1 MDDSPTP
8 PWLVVGIEAPE
19 EAYGKGVDVE
29 GPALDPPL
37 AMRVA
42 MRCSMWACC
51 SGVNVD
57 VSAEPRAESRCGA
70 DWAAAVAG
78 HEGGVIVD
86 GRGSAD
92 GDAVCDTLPLRDS
105 ESRAARWARRQ
116 TSNCALSP

>member
-8 PWLVVGIEAPE
+8 PWLVVGIEAPG
-19 EAYGKGVDVE
+19 EADGKGVDVE
-29 GPALDPPL
+29 GPALGPL
-37 AMRVA
+37 LVMRAAMKR
-42 MRCSMWACC
+42 SMWACC

-78 HEGGVIVD
+78 HDRGVIVN
-86 GRGSAD
+86 GRGSA
-92 GDAVCDTLPLRDS
+92 GGNAVCDTLPSQNS
-105 ESRAARWARRQ
+105 ESRAARWARRR